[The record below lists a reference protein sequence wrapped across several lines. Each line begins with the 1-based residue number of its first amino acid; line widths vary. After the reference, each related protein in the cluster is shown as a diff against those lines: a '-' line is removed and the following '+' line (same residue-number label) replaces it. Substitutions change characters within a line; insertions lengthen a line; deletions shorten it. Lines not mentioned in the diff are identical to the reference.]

1 MRGVARKFLLN
12 HIQGVWPRAPR
23 GYIIGLA
30 QPSLVPEKGVH
41 IVANKNTISPEARSL
56 INTRISRRAVLAGV
70 GGVGAASA
78 LAACGSGGDS
88 AAPTDVVRWG
98 NWPLYLDYD
107 EATKVYPTLENF
119 MKTTGITAEY
129 FEDYNDND
137 EFFGKVQ
144 SQLKLG
150 EDIGYD
156 LVTPTDWMAAR
167 WIRLGY
173 TQKFDMANVPNAVN
187 ILDTLASPSFDPTR
201 EQSLT
206 WQGIMS
212 GFGWNA
218 EKNPKGI
225 KTLDDLF
232 SPENKGK
239 IVVLSEMRDTIGI
252 ILLAQ
257 GIDITKVTEDQFM
270 NGVDFMAQKIS
281 DGWIRGV
288 KGNEYAEDLT
298 SGDATAVIGWSG
310 DMFILASENE
320 GKFEFAIPES
330 GGTISGDNLMIPST
344 ASAEGKKN
352 AEKLINYYYDP
363 VVAAEVA
370 AYVNY
375 VCPVKGAQAEMEKI
389 APELATSEYIF
400 PTEKTLANLSVF
412 RSLTPTEETNWT
424 EAFEKARGN

>member
-1 MRGVARKFLLN
+1 MSKES
-12 HIQGVWPRAPR
+12 
-23 GYIIGLA
+23 
-30 QPSLVPEKGVH
+30 SL
-41 IVANKNTISPEARSL
+41 SPEARS
-56 INTRISRRAVLAGV
+56 IIGAMVSRRAVLAGA
-70 GGVGAASA
+70 GGLGAAGL
-78 LAACGSGGDS
+78 LAACGGSDS
-88 AAPTDVVRWG
+88 ADSANSVRWG

-107 EATKVYPTLENF
+107 EKTKKYPTLEKF
-119 MKTTGITAEY
+119 TEQTGIAANY

-144 SQLKLG
+144 AQLKLG

-156 LVTPTDWMAAR
+156 VVTPTDWMAAR

-173 TQKFDMANVPNAVN
+173 TQKFDAANIPNKSN
-187 ILDTLASPSFDPTR
+187 ILDSLATPSFDPNR

-206 WQGIMS
+206 WQGIMA
-212 GFGWNA
+212 GFGWNV

-225 KTLDDLF
+225 RTIDELF
-232 SPENKGK
+232 APQNKGK

-252 ILLAQ
+252 ILRSQ
-257 GIDITKVTEDQFM
+257 GVDLQKVTEDQFM
-270 NGVDFMAQKIS
+270 NAVDFMAKKIS

-310 DMFILASENE
+310 DMFILKSENE
-320 GKFEFAIPES
+320 GKFDFAIPDS

-344 ASAEGKKN
+344 ASAEGKAN
-352 AEKLINYYYDP
+352 AEKLINFYYDP
-363 VVAAEVA
+363 AIAAEVA

-389 APELATSEYIF
+389 NPDLASSPFIFPDAATSA
-400 PTEKTLANLSVF
+400 KLSVF
-412 RSLTPTEETNWT
+412 RSLTPAEETTWG
-424 EAFEKARGN
+424 EAFQKAAGN

>member
-1 MRGVARKFLLN
+1 MV
-12 HIQGVWPRAPR
+12 
-23 GYIIGLA
+23 
-30 QPSLVPEKGVH
+30 
-41 IVANKNTISPEARSL
+41 
-56 INTRISRRAVLAGV
+56 SRRAVLAGA
-70 GGVGAASA
+70 GGLGAAGL
-78 LAACGSGGDS
+78 LAACGGGSDS
-88 AAPTDVVRWG
+88 ADSANSVRWG

-107 EATKVYPTLENF
+107 EETKKYPTLEKF
-119 MKTTGITAEY
+119 KEQTGVTAEY

-144 SQLKLG
+144 AQLKLG

-156 LVTPTDWMAAR
+156 VVTPTDWMAAR

-173 TQKFDMANVPNAVN
+173 TQKFDAANIPNKSN
-187 ILDTLASPSFDPTR
+187 ILDSLASPSFDPNR

-206 WQGIMS
+206 WQGIMA
-212 GFGWNA
+212 GFGWNV

-225 KTLDDLF
+225 RTIDELF
-232 SPENKGK
+232 APQNKGK

-252 ILLAQ
+252 ILRSQ
-257 GIDITKVTEDQFM
+257 GVDLQTVTEDQFM
-270 NGVDFMAQKIS
+270 NAVDFMEKKIA

-310 DMFILASENE
+310 DMFILKSENE
-320 GKFEFAIPES
+320 GKFDFAIPDS

-344 ASAEGKKN
+344 ASAEGKAN
-352 AEKLINYYYDP
+352 AEKLINFYYDP
-363 VVAAEVA
+363 AIAAEVA

-389 APELATSEYIF
+389 DPALAASPFIF
-400 PTEKTLANLSVF
+400 PDAAMSSKLSVF
-412 RSLTPTEETNWT
+412 RSLTPAEETSWG
-424 EAFEKARGN
+424 EAFQKAAGN

>member
-1 MRGVARKFLLN
+1 MSKES
-12 HIQGVWPRAPR
+12 
-23 GYIIGLA
+23 
-30 QPSLVPEKGVH
+30 SL
-41 IVANKNTISPEARSL
+41 SPEARS
-56 INTRISRRAVLAGV
+56 IIGAMVSRRAVLAGA
-70 GGVGAASA
+70 GGLGAAGL
-78 LAACGSGGDS
+78 LAACGGGSDS
-88 AAPTDVVRWG
+88 ADSANSVRWG

-107 EATKVYPTLENF
+107 EETKKYPTLEKF
-119 MKTTGITAEY
+119 KEQTGVTAEY

-144 SQLKLG
+144 AQLKLG

-156 LVTPTDWMAAR
+156 VVTPTDWMAAR

-173 TQKFDMANVPNAVN
+173 TQKFDAANIPNKSN
-187 ILDTLASPSFDPTR
+187 ILDSLASPSFDPNR

-206 WQGIMS
+206 WQGIMA
-212 GFGWNA
+212 GFGWNV

-225 KTLDDLF
+225 RTIDELF
-232 SPENKGK
+232 APQNKGK

-252 ILLAQ
+252 ILRSQ
-257 GIDITKVTEDQFM
+257 GVDLQTVTEDQFM
-270 NGVDFMAQKIS
+270 NAVDFMEKKIA

-310 DMFILASENE
+310 DMFILKSENE
-320 GKFEFAIPES
+320 GKFDFAIPDS

-344 ASAEGKKN
+344 ASAEGKAN
-352 AEKLINYYYDP
+352 AEKLINFYYDP
-363 VVAAEVA
+363 AIAAEVA

-389 APELATSEYIF
+389 DPALAASPFIF
-400 PTEKTLANLSVF
+400 PDATMSSKLSVF
-412 RSLTPTEETNWT
+412 RSLTPAEETSWG
-424 EAFEKARGN
+424 EAFQKAAGN